1 MNNKKNSNNFFYNS
15 SFNEDELA
23 IELTGMTSQKES
35 LPTYSQITNQVKI
48 TVEVQ
53 FIEHSQKLFEGIYFW
68 AYHIKIENNQLNAI
82 TLRHRHWQI
91 IDANGNI
98 QEVDGQG
105 VVGKQPKIEANS
117 VFNYSSGVHLF
128 TNSGIMKGNYLM
140 QKDDGGF
147 FEVQIPQFSLDDP
160 SHINIFN

>member
-1 MNNKKNSNNFFYNS
+1 MNNKKNSDNFFYNS
-15 SFNEDELA
+15 SLNEDELA
-23 IELTGMTSQKES
+23 IELTGMANQKIA
-35 LPTYSQITNQVKI
+35 LPVYSQITNQVKI

-53 FIEHSQKLFEGIYFW
+53 FIDHSQRLFEGIYFW
-68 AYHIKIENNQLNAI
+68 AYHIKIENNQANSV

-98 QEVDGQG
+98 QEVEGQG
-105 VVGKQPKIEANS
+105 VVGKQPKIESNS

-140 QKDDGGF
+140 QKDDGSF

-160 SHINIFN
+160 SNVNIFN